1 MKGITANQRRLKAL
15 TLDELLINLHG
26 VKGSGSQYY
35 AKCPAHEDNRASLS
49 IKQTENGRIFLNCHA
64 GCSFHDICDALN
76 VKPSELRGETTQMH
90 TTAPQIV
97 ATYEYKDLNGNVI
110 LKKYRKSDKSFSWYN
125 PATDKWNKQGVSDML
140 YRQELVPSA
149 PSVFIVEGEKD
160 ADNINKL
167 VGKVFPFPAVSPSN
181 GCKTQWK
188 QEFSELLKGKYVVIL
203 PDNDKPGEEFAQKT
217 AAALKG
223 VAAVVM
229 IAHLKDVFADLPE
242 KGDISDALQKYGN
255 EAIRSSIP
263 KLVNDKNIYSGEK
276 ENVHKLRQSLSL
288 SAAEL
293 DKTILPDTKF
303 LVEVMLPEG
312 STIISA
318 PSKAG
323 KSWLVLDMGLSIA
336 SGTTVLGFQANKTGV
351 LYLAL
356 EDSWTRLQK
365 RMRLILGSN
374 PAPKNLYFMTE
385 FETLDEGF
393 FEHLDEELKA
403 HPEISVVIIDTLQK
417 IRGQALPRETAYA
430 QDYREMGAIKKFMD
444 ERHISPI
451 MVHHTRKMRDDCDPF
466 NMISGTNGIMGAF
479 DTSMTLIKEKRTD
492 ENAVLS
498 ITGRD
503 VEQRTD
509 IVSFNKAIHRW
520 ERVGD
525 YKTIREKELKAE
537 LESNLIAKTIKTLI
551 EESPVKRW
559 DGTASELMREGERIT
574 ETYISPS
581 VKKLGHELK
590 AFSPDLLKYCN
601 IIMETTTHGNAGKVY
616 HFYMNGSN
624 NYNQTECNN
633 ESLS

>member
-1 MKGITANQRRLKAL
+1 MQ
-15 TLDELLINLHG
+15 G

-35 AKCPAHEDNRASLS
+35 AKCPAHEDKRASLS
-49 IKQTENGRIFLNCHA
+49 IKQTDNGRIFVNCHA
-64 GCSFHDICDALN
+64 GCSFKDICTALN
-76 VKPSELRGETTQMH
+76 VKPSELAGETPSATGYGKTQY
-90 TTAPQIV
+90 PSIV
-97 ATYEYKDLNGNVI
+97 ATYEYKDLNGKTLL
-110 LKKYRKSDKSFSWYN
+110 LKHRTSNKVFWWYN
-125 PATDKWNKQGVSDML
+125 PIVKKKGKNGVPDML

-149 PSVFIVEGEKD
+149 ASVFLVEGEKD
-160 ADNINKL
+160 ADNINRL
-167 VGKVFPFPAVSPSN
+167 NGSVFPFPAVSPSN
-181 GCKTQWK
+181 GCETPWK
-188 QEFSELLKGKYVVIL
+188 KEFSELLKGKNVIIL
-203 PDNDKPGEEFAQKT
+203 PDNDEPGEKL
-217 AAALKG
+217 ALK
-223 VAAVVM
+223 AAENLKGYAEHIF
-229 IAHLKDVFADLPE
+229 IAHLKDVFPDLPE

-255 EAIRSSIP
+255 EAVRSALP
-263 KLVNDKNIYSGEK
+263 KLLDEKNVYSGEK
-276 ENVHKLRQSLSL
+276 ETARKFKQSLSI

-293 DKTILPDTKF
+293 DKTVLPDTKF

-356 EDSWTRLQK
+356 EDSLTRLQK
-365 RMRLILGSN
+365 RMRLILGTN
-374 PAPKNLYFMTE
+374 PAPSNLYFMTD

-393 FEHLDEELKA
+393 FEHLDEIIKT
-403 HPEISVVIIDTLQK
+403 HPEITVVIIDTLQK

-492 ENAVLS
+492 ETAVLS

-509 IVSFNKAIHRW
+509 IVSFNKDIHRW
-520 ERVGD
+520 ERLGD
-525 YKTIREKELKAE
+525 YKTIRERELKE
-537 LESNLIAKTIKTLI
+537 EFEDSLIAKTIKTLV
-551 EESPVKRW
+551 EESQVKRW
-559 DGTASELMREGERIT
+559 DGTASELLKEGERIT
-574 ETYISPS
+574 GTNISPS

-590 AFSPDLLKYCN
+590 NFSPDLLKYGN
-601 IIMETTTHGNAGKVY
+601 IIMETTTNGNAGKVY
-616 HFYMNGSN
+616 HFYTNGINGLKNS
-624 NYNQTECNN
+624 YEQTNF
-633 ESLS
+633 